1 MPKRHT
7 RSRLAAITLITG
19 LALTGLTGVA
29 AAATEPRPA
38 AGVGAHLL
46 DHPTGSGVTAATA
59 SSKPQLGV
67 GIWGS

>member
-19 LALTGLTGVA
+19 LALTGLTGMA
-29 AAATEPRPA
+29 AAATEPHPG
-38 AGVGAHLL
+38 AGVAAHLL
-46 DHPTGSGVTAATA
+46 DHSTGSGVTAATV
-59 SSKPQLGV
+59 SGQPQLGV

>member
-7 RSRLAAITLITG
+7 RSRLAAITLVTG

-29 AAATEPRPA
+29 AATEPHPG

-46 DHPTGSGVTAATA
+46 DHATGSGVTAAA
-59 SSKPQLGV
+59 VSGQPQLGV